1 MINNMNI
8 FTKDDKQLTELADRI
23 LWGNINQIGAIPS
36 LNFDK
41 NVLLPLEQLLKTNL
55 AIL

>member
-8 FTKDDKQLTELADRI
+8 FTKDDKYLTELADRI
-23 LWGNINQIGAIPS
+23 LLGNINQIGAIPS
-36 LNFDK
+36 FNFD
-41 NVLLPLEQLLKTNL
+41 NDSLLPLEQLLKTNL